1 VNAERAQNETM
12 FAPGRALDGGKYRL
26 IRKLGAGGMGEVF
39 EAENT
44 LTHKRVAIKCLHPA
58 RAQRAEASARLLREA
73 EAASRIR
80 HPHVVDV
87 YDVGREGD
95 SVFLVM
101 EYLEGEPLS
110 QLLARGGTPIH
121 ELISLLLPAMRAV
134 AAAHRMGVVHRDIK
148 PDNIF
153 LALEADNER
162 PVAKVLDFGIS
173 KLSTHDGELA
183 SLTRSG
189 STLGTPRYMAY
200 EQLMSGKS
208 IDGRVDVYA
217 FGVILYEALTGHSP
231 FEAET
236 YPELIVKIAQGDMVP
251 PKQLRPEIPSTL
263 DRLVCW
269 ALERDRDRRVSSVDE
284 LIRELEPFS
293 NKRLLQAEMATA
305 DPLAQ
310 PLLAAGF
317 SSTIRSKTAPTEFS
331 PSVVESSPPA
341 RGRVTGLMWTC
352 LGMIAVGAVAGWAWR
367 PGAREP
373 EAGRASSMPPA
384 PVASAG
390 AAAPAVEHAS
400 SLPPEPVLAAG
411 AAAVEPSAPSAVVP
425 AEAVSPKSP
434 GAAAVEPPAQSAVVP
449 AEAVGPK
456 PPDGSELPSVP
467 KPRAAKPK
475 PRAADK
481 AVPAPLESV
490 TPKQAPAEATSVVE
504 PPPRAAEPVRAD
516 PPPEAAKGYRVKV
529 PQSKEF

>member
-1 VNAERAQNETM
+1 MNAELAQIATM
-12 FAPGRALDGGKYRL
+12 FAPGRELDGGKYRL

-44 LTHKRVAIKCLHPA
+44 LTRKRVAIKCLHPV

-110 QLLARGGTPIH
+110 HLIARGGTPIH
-121 ELISLLLPAMRAV
+121 ELIALLLPAMRAV
-134 AAAHRMGVVHRDIK
+134 AAAHRLGVVHRDIK

-153 LALEADNER
+153 LAREADNER

-173 KLSTHDGELA
+173 KFSAHEGEHA

-200 EQLMSGKS
+200 EQLMSDKS

-217 FGVILYEALTGHSP
+217 FGVILYEAITGHSP

-236 YPELIVKIAQGDMVP
+236 YPELIVKIAHGELIP
-251 PKQLRPEIPSTL
+251 PKQLRPELPSTL

-269 ALERDRDRRVSSVDE
+269 ALERDRDRRVASVDE

-293 NKRLLQAEMATA
+293 SKRLMQAEMTIA
-305 DPLAQ
+305 DQAVPQ
-310 PLLAAGF
+310 LLAAGF
-317 SSTIRSKTAPTEFS
+317 SSTIRSKTAPTEME
-331 PSVVESSPPA
+331 PLSS
-341 RGRVTGLMWTC
+341 
-352 LGMIAVGAVAGWAWR
+352 IAVGKASR
-367 PGAREP
+367 
-373 EAGRASSMPPA
+373 GR
-384 PVASAG
+384 
-390 AAAPAVEHAS
+390 
-400 SLPPEPVLAAG
+400 
-411 AAAVEPSAPSAVVP
+411 
-425 AEAVSPKSP
+425 
-434 GAAAVEPPAQSAVVP
+434 
-449 AEAVGPK
+449 
-456 PPDGSELPSVP
+456 
-467 KPRAAKPK
+467 
-475 PRAADK
+475 
-481 AVPAPLESV
+481 
-490 TPKQAPAEATSVVE
+490 
-504 PPPRAAEPVRAD
+504 
-516 PPPEAAKGYRVKV
+516 
-529 PQSKEF
+529 